1 VSGEDPTPGGDMTQQ
16 SDGGPVQTVAPPR
29 TAVLAERFPIRRV
42 VLVTLSILIA
52 FGVTTGSWKTLTLSE
67 GRISGAGWRD
77 FLVFGVALGSIY
89 ALIALGY
96 SLVYGILLMIN
107 FAHGEVFMAGAF
119 ASFFVAQSLE
129 TAGLLD
135 RNPVL
140 SIAILLLAATAAS
153 MLVAVL
159 LERVAYRPLR
169 NAPRLVPLISAIGA
183 SLFLQYTFASFF
195 GSESRGYPSIGAL
208 EGTWTIL
215 GIPIGRALVV
225 TIVTAALMMVG
236 LTLFIARTKV
246 GKAMRAVAEDKEIA
260 SLMGID
266 VNRVIVTTF
275 AVGGILA
282 GVAGVMFALVF
293 GLVQYNMGF
302 VPGIK
307 AFTAAVLGGIG
318 SVTGAAI
325 GGLLL
330 GVVESVGPVL
340 LLTGI
345 HVPAPNQLRDVVAFT
360 ILVLVL
366 IFRPGGIFGAGEQER
381 G

>member
-1 VSGEDPTPGGDMTQQ
+1 MTQTRQ
-16 SDGGPVQTVAPPR
+16 SGDESAGTVARPK
-29 TAVLAERFPIRRV
+29 TAVLAEKVPIRRII
-42 VLVTLSILIA
+42 LVTLSILIA
-52 FGVTTGSWKTLTLSE
+52 AGVLLGSWKTLTMTE

-107 FAHGEVFMAGAF
+107 FAHGEVFMVGAF
-119 ASFFVAQSLE
+119 ASYFVAQSLE

-140 SIAILLLAATAAS
+140 SIVILLLAATAAS
-153 MLVAVL
+153 MAVAVL

-169 NAPRLVPLISAIGA
+169 NAPRLVPLITAIGA
-183 SLFLQYTFASFF
+183 SLFLQYTAASFF
-195 GSESRGYPSIGAL
+195 GSDSKGYPSIASL

-215 GIPIGRALVV
+215 GIPVAKTLVL
-225 TIVTAALMMVG
+225 TIVAAVVMLVG
-236 LTLFIARTKV
+236 LTFFISRTKV

-260 SLMGID
+260 SLMGIN

-275 AVGGILA
+275 GVGGILA

-302 VPGIK
+302 IPGIK

-318 SVTGAAI
+318 SVAGAAL
-325 GGLLL
+325 GGLIL
-330 GVVESVGPVL
+330 GLVESVAPVL
-340 LLTGI
+340 LLAGI
-345 HVPAPNQLRDVVAFT
+345 HVPAPNQLRDVVAFS

-366 IFRPGGIFGAGEQER
+366 IFRPGGIFGSSEPER

>member
-1 VSGEDPTPGGDMTQQ
+1 MTQTRQ
-16 SDGGPVQTVAPPR
+16 SGDESAGTVARPK
-29 TAVLAERFPIRRV
+29 TALLAEKIPIRRII
-42 VLVTLSILIA
+42 LVTLSILIA
-52 FGVTTGSWKTLTLSE
+52 AGVLLGSWKTLTLTE

-107 FAHGEVFMAGAF
+107 FAHGEVFMVGAF
-119 ASFFVAQSLE
+119 ASYFVAQSLE

-135 RNPVL
+135 RSPVL
-140 SIAILLLAATAAS
+140 SILILLLAATAAS
-153 MLVAVL
+153 MAVAVL

-169 NAPRLVPLISAIGA
+169 NAPRLVPLITAIGA
-183 SLFLQYTFASFF
+183 SLFLQYTAASFF
-195 GSESRGYPSIGAL
+195 GSDSKGYPSIASL
-208 EGTWTIL
+208 EGTWTVL
-215 GIPIGRALVV
+215 GIPIAKTLVL
-225 TIVTAALMMVG
+225 TIVAAVVMLVG
-236 LTLFIARTKV
+236 LTLFITRTKV

-260 SLMGID
+260 SLMGIN

-275 AVGGILA
+275 GVGGILA

-302 VPGIK
+302 IPGIK

-318 SVTGAAI
+318 SVAGAAL
-325 GGLLL
+325 GGLIL
-330 GVVESVGPVL
+330 GLVESVAPVL
-340 LLTGI
+340 LLAGI
-345 HVPAPNQLRDVVAFT
+345 HVPAPNQLRDVVAFS

-366 IFRPGGIFGAGEQER
+366 IFRPGGIFGSSEPER